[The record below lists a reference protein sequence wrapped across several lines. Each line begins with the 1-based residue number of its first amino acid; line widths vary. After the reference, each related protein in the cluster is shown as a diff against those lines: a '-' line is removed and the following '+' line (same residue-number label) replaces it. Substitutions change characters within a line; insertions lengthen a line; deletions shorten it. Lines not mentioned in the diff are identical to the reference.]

1 MIEATVLNTLLLS
14 AVVIIA
20 VIVFNHRYR
29 KAVANYQ
36 APLNSKSIVALL
48 QRNGLLSSVVGPW
61 IVFDYQGKE
70 YTINASKLPILVV
83 IKQTSLKEHQHNTTD
98 LQEVAQSVSLDTAM
112 AIIHIDGNPAN
123 RAIIQLNAIETC
135 LGSFAQRLNI
145 YLDIIEET
153 ETRFFDEIRR
163 KKNQQLTGYLC
174 Q

>member
-1 MIEATVLNTLLLS
+1 MIEATVLNSLLLS

-36 APLNSKSIVALL
+36 APLDSKSIVALL

-70 YTINASKLPILVV
+70 YTINTSKLPVFIV
-83 IKQTSLKEHQHNTTD
+83 IKQTSLKEYQHNATD
-98 LQEVAQSVSLDTAM
+98 LQEVAQAISLDTAM
-112 AIIHIDGNPAN
+112 ATIHIDGNSAD
-123 RAIIQLNAIETC
+123 RVIIQVNAIETC
-135 LGSFAQRLNI
+135 LGSLTQRLNI

-163 KKNQQLTGYLC
+163 KIINN
-174 Q
+174 

>member
-1 MIEATVLNTLLLS
+1 MIEATVLNSLLLS

-36 APLNSKSIVALL
+36 APLDSKSIVALL

-70 YTINASKLPILVV
+70 YTINTSKLPVLAV
-83 IKQTSLKEHQHNTTD
+83 IKQTSLEECRHNTTD
-98 LQEVAQSVSLDTAM
+98 LREVAQAVSLDTAM
-112 AIIHIDGNPAN
+112 ATVHIDGNPAD
-123 RAIIQLNAIETC
+123 RVIIQVNSIETC
-135 LGSFAQRLNI
+135 LGSLAQTLNI
-145 YLDIIEET
+145 YLEIIEET
-153 ETRFFDEIRR
+153 ETRFFDEIGR
-163 KKNQQLTGYLC
+163 KKQQLTGYLE